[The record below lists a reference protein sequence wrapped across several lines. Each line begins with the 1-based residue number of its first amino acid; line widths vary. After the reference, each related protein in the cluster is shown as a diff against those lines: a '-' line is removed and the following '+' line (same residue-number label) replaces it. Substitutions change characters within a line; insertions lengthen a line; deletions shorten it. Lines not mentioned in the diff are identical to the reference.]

1 LSDNL
6 TSTILKRIIS
16 FFAFLIVL
24 TSCNSEF
31 KPATFETVDVDVA
44 YEAQI
49 SATYS
54 RAKGTSTLSKTI
66 NSNVENA
73 IIEALSSAEN
83 TNELKDVLKAF
94 NTEYLNF
101 KNEFSEES
109 EPAWEL
115 QIETELTYQSEEV
128 ITIAVSTY
136 EFKGGAHGSD
146 QIQFLNLDAKTG
158 KVLNQDAIIKDIES
172 FKTLAENHFIKSLET
187 KEDNLKIED
196 FFFGEP
202 FHLPENIG
210 FSEDG
215 LVLLYNVYEVASYDQ
230 GYTEFVIP
238 FSECESYLKVH

>member
-1 LSDNL
+1 MSDNL

-31 KPATFETVDVDVA
+31 KPATFETIDVDVA
-44 YEAQI
+44 YDAQI

-54 RAKGTSTLSKTI
+54 KAKGTSELSHTI
-66 NSNVENA
+66 NTNVENA
-73 IIEALSSAEN
+73 IIKALSPLEN
-83 TNELKDVLKAF
+83 TDDLKDVLKAF
-94 NTEYLNF
+94 NTEYLDF

-115 QIETELTYQSEEV
+115 QIETELTYQSAEV
-128 ITIAVSTY
+128 LTIAISTY

-158 KVLNQDAIIKDIES
+158 KVLSRNEIIKDIES
-172 FKTLAENHFIKSLET
+172 FKALAQQVFVNSLSN
-187 KEDNLKIED
+187 KKDNLKMED

>member
-1 LSDNL
+1 MSDNL

-31 KPATFETVDVDVA
+31 KPATFETIDVDVA
-44 YEAQI
+44 YDAQI

-54 RAKGTSTLSKTI
+54 KAKGTSELSHTI
-66 NSNVENA
+66 NTNVENA
-73 IIEALSSAEN
+73 IIKALSPLEN
-83 TNELKDVLKAF
+83 TDDLKDVLKAF
-94 NTEYLNF
+94 NTEYLDF

-115 QIETELTYQSEEV
+115 QIETELTYQSAEV
-128 ITIAVSTY
+128 LTIAISTY

-158 KVLNQDAIIKDIES
+158 KVLSRNEIIKDIES
-172 FKTLAENHFIKSLET
+172 FKALAQQAFVNSLSN
-187 KEDNLKIED
+187 KKDNLKMED